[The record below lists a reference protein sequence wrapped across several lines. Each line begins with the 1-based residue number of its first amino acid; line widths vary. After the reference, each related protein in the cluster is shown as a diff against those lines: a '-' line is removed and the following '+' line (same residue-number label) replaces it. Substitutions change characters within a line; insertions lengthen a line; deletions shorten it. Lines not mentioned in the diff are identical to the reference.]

1 MNFRE
6 KRIMIDEI
14 LSFAKELKL
23 NNEQK
28 ESLLNLIN
36 NLDCVTQKQ
45 KSRFITYYGLNTSD
59 NGKDYVT
66 IAQAE
71 KCTVSSIRE
80 SVFSVRN
87 KLLRLKDE
95 LNIIEEIYNSVNKFA

>member
-1 MNFRE
+1 MNFVK
-6 KRIMIDEI
+6 KRTMIDEV
-14 LSFAKELKL
+14 LALAKELKL

-28 ESLLNLIN
+28 ESLLNLIS
-36 NLDCVTQKQ
+36 NLDCITQKQ
-45 KSRFITYYGLNTSD
+45 KARFITYYGLNSSD

-66 IAQAE
+66 IAQSE
-71 KCTVSSIRE
+71 NCTVSSIRE

-95 LNIIEEIYNSVNKFA
+95 LNVIEEIYNNNKL